1 MELRRLYELR
11 EDGDKKQKEVADFL
25 GISQTQYARYER
37 GAQLIPLKYLRQLAL
52 YYNTSIDYILEL
64 TDVSK
69 PYPHGKDIEAG
80 DIKITIEN
88 TAGGI
93 KEMTVARAKLPSP
106 LNTPPSSMPIIP
118 IITAKK
124 SNLER
129 LEVIEQFLKR
139 MKDNSNQPK
148 YSEQI
153 GSDIINKNL
162 EQFLNETLPYLEAG
176 DIDGE

>member
-1 MELRRLYELR
+1 
-11 EDGDKKQKEVADFL
+11 
-25 GISQTQYARYER
+25 
-37 GAQLIPLKYLRQLAL
+37 
-52 YYNTSIDYILEL
+52 
-64 TDVSK
+64 
-69 PYPHGKDIEAG
+69 
-80 DIKITIEN
+80 
-88 TAGGI
+88 
-93 KEMTVARAKLPSP
+93 MTVARAKLPSP